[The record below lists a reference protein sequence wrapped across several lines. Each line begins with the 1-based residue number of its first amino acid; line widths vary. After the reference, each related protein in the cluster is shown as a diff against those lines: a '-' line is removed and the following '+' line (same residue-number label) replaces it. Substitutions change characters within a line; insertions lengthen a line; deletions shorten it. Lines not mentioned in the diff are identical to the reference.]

1 MPEERKLV
9 TILFADV
16 TGSTAL
22 GEALDPE
29 DVRALMGRYY
39 AHARDVV
46 AHHGGTIEKFIGDAV
61 MAVFGL
67 PQAHGD
73 DAERAIAA
81 ALALHKAV
89 AHDEVLGENF
99 QLRIGVNTGE
109 VVATNDPSS
118 GDFLVTGD
126 AVNVAARLQ
135 QNANPGDV
143 IASERTMRAAE
154 QAFLFEPARL
164 IEVKGKSQPL
174 HIYPVIGPRP
184 TRKVERPPF
193 IGRKQDLMQLNLLLA
208 RVQEEQRPQLV
219 SIVAPAGT
227 GKTRLLE
234 EFLSH
239 LDADEDFSVATVRCL
254 PYGQTLTYWPMHG
267 LLEELLG
274 GDITRTAVEHVFMQ
288 RRHNYGKENCRE
300 LTRTAVEHV
309 FMQSSYTREDASRL
323 TDLILATI
331 GITGDGQSSAGIN
344 DRESIFS
351 AWRLLIEVFASQAPR
366 IIIFEDLHWASESM
380 LDLVEHI
387 TNVRTQ
393 AALLLIALSRP
404 ELLDRRPNWGGGRQ
418 NFTSLALQPLT
429 TKQTQDL
436 VQRLAAD
443 MPEAVR
449 KRIIE
454 RSGGNPFFA
463 LELIRSLIE
472 RGLSR
477 EATSLDALP
486 DTVHAAVLARIDQLT
501 KTERAALQVA
511 SVATRTIRAAM
522 LQTVLAEYSR
532 QEIEEALL
540 GLQMRDM
547 IVPVEGDAFTF
558 RHILIRDV
566 AYGTLSRSERVRL
579 HSKIADWLETAAGER
594 VDEYIEV
601 LAYHYREAVL
611 LAKQSAVPRA
621 IPVETEKAVH
631 FLRLAGEKISRAGAI
646 NEAAKYFQYAIDLA
660 PESKLLKLYEAFGDS
675 MPWGEVQANA
685 YRKAIEYWRKQE
697 AKDRQPLVGA
707 RLIRKQ
713 LVVATRGG
721 ANQSISKKE
730 ANALRVEMRSLAE
743 AAGDEAEIWRVRTV
757 DTFWYPWYERLD
769 ENVTRQELEQRR
781 VKALAAAN
789 YFEQLEDWASFSEAL
804 DGYTYLSR
812 LLGIFDDIPTGVQR
826 RLAVP
831 DLPLAE
837 RIDALNVLA
846 FHYFAIEQYEP
857 CLQTIREALAQLP
870 PGVSLTYMSS
880 SLAFALFVTFI
891 SGRWSELNTFV
902 PVFRDAYE
910 QAQLDRDKNMAQGF
924 FAWYQIATA
933 QENRAAADKASAILC
948 RIFPEEA
955 PGGNLVRAFLEAYR
969 EDSIEQLHREIA
981 EYASRELER
990 NVPIIGFVAFLSLM
1004 FFNEHEVTNPEALLK
1019 LITKMEATDIP
1030 NIIRSLD
1037 EIAQALAADDN
1048 QRLAQ
1053 AIENAEEHGLI
1064 PHAARM
1070 RLVLAQRIQDR
1081 SQLERARPVLE
1092 QLQDRRHLRKLAEI
1106 EAALA

>member
-46 AHHGGTIEKFIGDAV
+46 THHAGTIEKFIGDAV

-67 PQAHGD
+67 PQVHGD

-81 ALALHKAV
+81 ALALHKVV
-89 AHDEVLGENF
+89 ADDEILAGEGF

-109 VVATNDPSS
+109 VVTTSDPSS

-135 QNANPGDV
+135 QNANPGEV
-143 IASERTMRAAE
+143 IAGERTMRAAE

-164 IEVKGKSQPL
+164 ITVKGKSQPL
-174 HIYPVIGPRP
+174 RIYPVIGPRP

-193 IGRKQDLMQLNLLLA
+193 IGRKQDLMQLSLLLA
-208 RVQEEQRPQLV
+208 RMQEEQRPQLV

-234 EFLSH
+234 EFLGH
-239 LDADEDFSVATVRCL
+239 LDADEEFHVATVRCL

-274 GDITRTAVEHVFMQ
+274 SEITRTGVERIF
-288 RRHNYGKENCRE
+288 
-300 LTRTAVEHV
+300 TRGGY
-309 FMQSSYTREDASRL
+309 QREDAARL
-323 TDLILATI
+323 TNLILATI
-331 GITGDGQSSAGIN
+331 GITGDGQSSAAIN

-351 AWRLLIEVFASQAPR
+351 AWRLLLEVFSAQAPR

-387 TNVRTQ
+387 THVRTQ
-393 AALLLIALSRP
+393 ASLLLIALSRP

-436 VQRLAAD
+436 IQRLAAE
-443 MPEAVR
+443 MPEPVR
-449 KRIIE
+449 RRIIE

-463 LELIRSLIE
+463 LELIRSITE
-472 RGLSR
+472 RGLSGD
-477 EATSLDALP
+477 AASLDALP

-501 KTERAALQVA
+501 KCERAVLQVA
-511 SVATRTIRAAM
+511 SVYMRTIRAAM
-522 LQTVLAEYSR
+522 LQTVLSEYSQ
-532 QEIEEALL
+532 QEIDEALL

-547 IVPVEGDAFTF
+547 IFPTEGDAFTF

-566 AYGTLSRSERVRL
+566 AYGTLSRAERIRL
-579 HSKIADWLETAAGER
+579 HSHVAARLEAAAGER
-594 VDEYIEV
+594 IDEYIEV
-601 LAYHYREAVL
+601 LTYHYHEAVL
-611 LAKQSAVPRA
+611 LARQSAVPRA
-621 IPVETEKAVH
+621 LPLETEKAVY
-631 FLRLAGEKISRAGAI
+631 FLRLAGEKTSRAGAI
-646 NEAAKYFQYAIDLA
+646 VEAAKYFQYAIDLA
-660 PESKLLKLYEAFGDS
+660 PESALLQLYETFGDS

-697 AKDRQPLVGA
+697 PGERQPLVGA
-707 RLIRKQ
+707 RLIRK
-713 LVVATRGG
+713 LLITCTRGG
-721 ANQSISKKE
+721 AGHAGQAITKEE
-730 ANALRVEMRSLAE
+730 ANALRAEAQRLAE
-743 AAGDEAEIWRVRTV
+743 IADDEAESWRVRIIDSFWCPRFEKIV
-757 DTFWYPWYERLD
+757 DKD
-769 ENVTRQELEQRR
+769 VTPQELEQRR
-781 VKALAAAN
+781 LTTLAAAD
-789 YFEQLEDWASFSEAL
+789 YFEQLEDWISFSEAL

-812 LLGIFDDIPTGVQR
+812 LLGAFDDILAGVQR

-831 DLPLAE
+831 GLPLAE

-846 FHYFAIEQYEP
+846 MHYFSTEQYEQ
-857 CLQTIREALAQLP
+857 CLQTLSEALAQLR
-870 PGVSLTYMSS
+870 PGESPLYVSGSLTE
-880 SLAFALFVTFI
+880 ALFVSFI
-891 SGRWSELNTFV
+891 SGHWKEVDELFSLLKE
-902 PVFRDAYE
+902 AYE
-910 QAQLDRDKNMAQGF
+910 QSQQDKSIHMAQGF
-924 FAWYQIATA
+924 FACYQIALA
-933 QENRAAADKASAILC
+933 HENRAVADESAAIIT
-948 RIFPEEA
+948 RIYAENA
-955 PGGNLVRAFLEAYR
+955 PGGYLVRLFLEAHR
-969 EDSIEQLHREIA
+969 EDSVGQLYREIT
-981 EYASRELER
+981 EIASRGIDTAT
-990 NVPIIGFVAFLSLM
+990 PIEGFLAFLSTM
-1004 FFNEHEVTNPEALLK
+1004 FFNEHGVASSEPLLQLLDEVGV
-1019 LITKMEATDIP
+1019 TDIP
-1030 NIIRSLD
+1030 QIIRPLN
-1037 EIAQALAADDN
+1037 EIAQALAANDDR
-1048 QRLAQ
+1048 QLAP
-1053 AIENAEEHGLI
+1053 AIENAEKHGLL

-1070 RLVLAQRIQDR
+1070 RLVLAERTKDR

-1092 QLQDRRHLRKLAEI
+1092 RLQDRRHLRKLAEV
-1106 EAALA
+1106 ETLFAQE